1 MTKSNDRGDRITAY
15 INTTVKRNKK
25 QQEKITD
32 EQTTSTRQKN
42 EEIPRKDYGRSRERN
57 QKEIEYSY
65 FPLRR

>member
-15 INTTVKRNKK
+15 KNNHRKEIRSNKK
-25 QQEKITD
+25 KLPMNK
-32 EQTTSTRQKN
+32 RHRHVNKN

-65 FPLRR
+65 FPTRR